1 MHAFFQMVNILP
13 GSAVGM
19 DYVVAA
25 LDELFPAGVTVT
37 GPDRRP

>member
-1 MHAFFQMVNILP
+1 
-13 GSAVGM
+13 M